1 MNFEFQ
7 AIAWH
12 AEDVTQDDDDSTY
25 VIKAFGRTLEGKTV
39 GVTVTNFKPFFYVK
53 INPEWETNS
62 FMTKIFKHLKSLI
75 GENISIEL
83 VKRKDFWGFTNKKIF
98 HFFKI
103 EFPHIKIMKQ
113 AIIKLCKI
121 QNISGLGK
129 HKFDLYES
137 NFEPF
142 LRFIHIRK
150 LLPMGWIRINKYHS
164 STEML
169 ESNCEIDIEC
179 NWKSVEPINRTVT
192 APFLVASFDLECT
205 SSGGEFP
212 VPVKTYRHFA
222 TQLYDIYNNLEDS
235 GMSEYKQKEIIIQCI
250 AYALCLQ
257 DSCSYLIS
265 KVHTKKKLN
274 EANITPML
282 EGAIDDVFAI
292 LRGKG
297 LTSTKDEKVSS
308 LSRYL
313 TKLFGP
319 LEGDS
324 IIQIG
329 TTFHKYG
336 SKEVFYKHIVTLG
349 SCDPIEGVV
358 VDAHDCER
366 KLMIAWRDMM
376 VKMNPDIVTGYN
388 IFGFDFDYLH
398 ERAIEIGISSE
409 FMKLSRLQSTKCGF
423 KKQMLSSSALGDNI
437 LKYIA
442 MEGRVLVDLM
452 KVVQRDHK
460 LDSYKLD
467 NVAYHFTGD
476 RKDDVSPKEIFELQ
490 KGTAADRARIA
501 AYCIQDCAL
510 CNNLM
515 IKLEIVANN
524 MGMANVCL
532 VPMEY
537 IFMRGQGIK
546 IFSLVLNECR
556 NDKYVIPLL
565 KRSISVRK
573 ETVDKLLETT
583 SKEFHGKFLSEIKEI
598 EKVLRDETRFE
609 GPSYSNCTT
618 AIILSAAKRVSG
630 MPIMPIDAAIK
641 SAYPYSNTRVVHE
654 LSTIITEAL
663 ESENKT
669 EDESDSY
676 EGAIVL
682 QPKQAIYID
691 KPVSV
696 LDYASLYPSSMIS
709 ENLSHDCLV
718 IDPVYDNLPGVEYLN
733 ITYDIYMPGT
743 KDVIGERVCR
753 YVQGEKG
760 IIPRIL
766 MKLLGARKLTRKR
779 MGYSQYNGAIGS
791 YADGKL
797 MSEDGIEVVVDDPSQ
812 LKPAY
817 DEFELAVMDGL
828 QVAYKVTANSLYG
841 QIGAKTSQIYL
852 KDIAACTTAT
862 GRKMILTAK
871 EFLESQYAID
881 CVYGDT
887 DSLFVTFP
895 TEEKGHAAIM
905 PSIRLALQAS
915 KDIKVIL
922 KNPHDLEYE
931 KTFWPFVLLSKKR
944 YVGNAYGKD
953 DKKFKQ
959 QSMGIVLK
967 RRDNAGIVKE
977 LYGGVIDIILNKQD
991 LNLSIEFLKDGL
1003 SKLIN
1008 GEVSLDSLVISKSL
1022 KADYKAPTKIAHK
1035 VLAERIAERD
1045 PGNKPQINDRIPYIY
1060 IKSDDLHVLQGDR
1073 IETPEYVKQNNL
1085 KIDIGFYITNQI
1097 MKPILQVYALE
1108 AEKIPGFVE
1117 MYPSDYLSNIRKN
1130 LELELK
1136 DRQRV
1141 DDKFDEISSLVVQA
1155 LIFNPILRNI
1165 ENIKLKKS
1173 LLIKKY
1179 YRDPLG
1185 DTKPK
1190 KPTKAKKT
1198 PVDTVGDEAAETAIP
1213 TKKPRA
1219 TKSKK
1224 VNPPTLPLS

>member
-12 AEDVTQDDDDSTY
+12 AEDVAEDDENTY

-53 INPEWETNS
+53 INPEWESNA
-62 FMTKIFKHLKSLI
+62 FMTKLFKHLKSLI
-75 GENISIEL
+75 GEGILIEL
-83 VKRKDFWGFTNKKIF
+83 VKRKDFWGFTNKRIF
-98 HFFKI
+98 NFFKI
-103 EFPHIKIMKQ
+103 DFPNLKMMKQ
-113 AIIKLCKI
+113 SIIKLDKM

-150 LLPMGWIRINKYHS
+150 LLPMGWIRIASYQS

-169 ESNCEIDIEC
+169 ESNCDIDIEC
-179 NWKSVEPINRTVT
+179 NWKAVEPISNRTLT
-192 APFLVASFDLECT
+192 APFLIASFDLECT

-222 TQLYDIYNNLEDS
+222 MQLYDIFNIVEDH
-235 GMSEYKQKEIIIQCI
+235 GMSEYKQKEILIHCI
-250 AYALCLQ
+250 AYAVCFR
-257 DSCSYLIS
+257 DTCSYLIS
-265 KVHTKKKLN
+265 QVHTKKKLN
-274 EANITPML
+274 EAEITPKL
-282 EGAIDDVFAI
+282 EGSIDDIFAI

-297 LTSTKDEKVSS
+297 TKVPKEDKITMVSRC
-308 LSRYL
+308 LI
-313 TKLFGP
+313 KLFGP

-336 SKEVFYKHIVTLG
+336 SKEVCFKHIVTLG
-349 SCDPIEGVV
+349 SCDPIDGVV
-358 VDAHDCER
+358 VDAHDCEK

-376 VKMNPDIVTGYN
+376 IKMNPDIVTGYN

-398 ERAIEIGISSE
+398 ERAIEIGISRD
-409 FMKLSRLQSTKCGF
+409 FMKLSRLKNEQCGF

-467 NVAYHFTGD
+467 NVAFHFTGD
-476 RKDDVSPKEIFELQ
+476 RKEDVSPKEIFQLQ
-490 KGTAADRARIA
+490 KGTSADRARIA
-501 AYCIQDCAL
+501 SYCIQDCAL
-510 CNNLM
+510 CNQIM

-524 MGMANVCL
+524 MGMANVCV

-556 NDKYVIPLL
+556 NDKSLIPVL

-583 SKEFHGKFLSEIKEI
+583 PKEFHGKFLSNIKDI
-598 EKVLRDETRFE
+598 EKALRDETRFD
-609 GPSYSNCTT
+609 GPSYSNKTT
-618 AIILSAAKRVSG
+618 SIVLSAAKRVTD
-630 MPIMPIDAAIK
+630 MPIDTLE
-641 SAYPYSNTRVVHE
+641 SALKVMYPYSTSKVVNE
-654 LSTIITEAL
+654 LSSIITEAL

-682 QPKQAIYID
+682 QPKQGIYID

-709 ENLSHDCLV
+709 ENLSHDCMV
-718 IDPVYDNLPGVEYLN
+718 MDPVYDNLPGVEYLD
-733 ITYDIYMPGT
+733 ITYDIYRPGT
-743 KDVIGERVCR
+743 KEVIGERVCR

-779 MGYSQYNGAIGS
+779 MGYQEYNGVIGS
-791 YADGKL
+791 YKDG
-797 MSEDGIEVVVDDPSQ
+797 MITSEDGEQVSVEDPTS

-817 DEFELAVMDGL
+817 DQFELAVMDGL

-871 EFLESQYAID
+871 EFLESKYAADIQ
-881 CVYGDT
+881 YGDT
-887 DSLFVTFP
+887 DSIFVTFN
-895 TEEKGHAAIM
+895 TDEKGHAAIM
-905 PSIRLALQAS
+905 PSIRLASKAS
-915 KDIKVIL
+915 KEIKSIL
-922 KNPHDLEYE
+922 KQPHDLEYE
-931 KTFWPFVLLSKKR
+931 KTFWPFILLSKKR

-953 DKKFKQ
+953 DKKCKQ

-1003 SKLIN
+1003 SKLVN
-1008 GEVSLDSLVISKSL
+1008 GEVPLDSLVISKSL
-1022 KADYKAPTKIAHK
+1022 RADYKDPTKIAHK
-1035 VLAERIAERD
+1035 VLAERVAERD

-1060 IKSDDLHVLQGDR
+1060 IKSDNPNVLQGDR
-1073 IETPEYVKQNNL
+1073 IETPEFVKQNGL
-1085 KIDIGFYITNQI
+1085 KPDFSFYITNQI

-1108 AEKIPGFVE
+1108 AEKIPGFD
-1117 MYPSDYLSNIRKN
+1117 MYPKDYFSNIKNN

-1136 DRQRV
+1136 DKQRV
-1141 DDKFDEISSLVVQA
+1141 DDKYDEIRQLVVQEI
-1155 LIFNPILRNI
+1155 LFNPILRNI

-1173 LLIKKY
+1173 LLVKKY
-1179 YRDPLG
+1179 YKDPHG
-1185 DTKPK
+1185 DAKPK
-1190 KPTKAKKT
+1190 KATAPKPRATKH
-1198 PVDTVGDEAAETAIP
+1198 VDHVGDETEPIKP
-1213 TKKPRA
+1213 KKPRA
-1219 TKSKK
+1219 TPKPKAKK
-1224 VNPPTLPLS
+1224 